1 MLMYEID
8 YDYIKNEYINNSR
21 LLFTDA
27 DNLMYEIYEDVY
39 EDFSKHKEMF
49 DFSNYSTGSKYYD
62 DSNKLVFGKKKNK
75 TDSVAFKE
83 FLGLK
88 PGLYSVSVDDS
99 SEHKKKQRVRIK
111 MSLQQ

>member
-1 MLMYEID
+1 MYEID

-27 DNLMYEIYEDVY
+27 DNLMYEIY
-39 EDFSKHKEMF
+39 SKHKEMF

-62 DSNKLVFGKKKNK
+62 DSNKLAFGKMKDK

-88 PGLYSVSVDDS
+88 SGLYSVLVDDT